1 IERIGPQH
9 QAGSDSLMTGLA
21 FFKMKELFFE
31 DSIDEGKYS
40 GHLYGL
46 GHSAFPAGGGG
57 GFVYENEP
65 VNVTENESP

>member
-1 IERIGPQH
+1 
-9 QAGSDSLMTGLA
+9 MTGLS

-46 GHSAFPAGGGG
+46 GHSAFPAGGF
-57 GFVYENEP
+57 GFEADTVS
-65 VNVTENESP
+65 VVDNESP

>member
-1 IERIGPQH
+1 
-9 QAGSDSLMTGLA
+9 MTGLA

-46 GHSAFPAGGGG
+46 GHSAFPAGG
-57 GFVYENEP
+57 FVQENELA
-65 VNVTENESP
+65 NAGENESP

>member
-1 IERIGPQH
+1 
-9 QAGSDSLMTGLA
+9 MTGLA

-46 GHSAFPAGGGG
+46 GHSAFPTSSVA
-57 GFVYENEP
+57 YENDQGNI
-65 VNVTENESP
+65 VENESP

>member
-1 IERIGPQH
+1 
-9 QAGSDSLMTGLA
+9 MTGLS

-46 GHSAFPAGGGG
+46 GDSAFPTGTFG
-57 GFVYENEP
+57 YENDL
-65 VNVTENESP
+65 VSIIENESP

>member
-1 IERIGPQH
+1 
-9 QAGSDSLMTGLA
+9 MTGLA

-46 GHSAFPAGGGG
+46 GHAAFPAGGGFG
-57 GFVYENEP
+57 YENDP
-65 VNVTENESP
+65 VNVVENESP